1 MAILIKDAEADRL
14 IRELA
19 QRTGETIT
27 DAVRIAVRE
36 RLKHVPP
43 SEDEIARRKRR
54 LAEIFAYFDSLP
66 HQNAH
71 LTDDEIIGYND
82 EGHFD

>member
-1 MAILIKDAEADRL
+1 MAVLIKDKEADRL

-19 QRTGETIT
+19 ARTGESIT
-27 DAVRIAVRE
+27 DSVKTAVRE
-36 RLKHVPP
+36 RLQKVPLH
-43 SEDEIARRKRR
+43 EDEIAKRKRR
-54 LAEIFAYFDSLP
+54 LAELIAYFDSLP
-66 HQNAH
+66 RTNEH

>member
-1 MAILIKDAEADRL
+1 MAVLIRDPETDRL

-19 QRTGETIT
+19 QRTGESIT
-27 DAVRIAVRE
+27 EAVHRAAAERLERLQPRPRRVDRE
-36 RLKHVPP
+36 RLRRVI
-43 SEDEIARRKRR
+43 DEINA
-54 LAEIFAYFDSLP
+54 LP
-66 HQNAH
+66 RVNER